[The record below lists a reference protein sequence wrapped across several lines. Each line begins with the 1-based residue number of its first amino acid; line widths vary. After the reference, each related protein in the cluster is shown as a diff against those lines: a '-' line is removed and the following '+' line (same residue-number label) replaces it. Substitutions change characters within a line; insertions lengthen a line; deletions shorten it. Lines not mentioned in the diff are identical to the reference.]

1 MPAGLTRA
9 LGLAGLA
16 LVAAL
21 AVVWALGGLDLLES
35 QAVAAQRSFRDALAV
50 ALRALR
56 RGEDGALW
64 SLVGLAFGYGV
75 LHAAGP
81 GHGKVLIGGYGVARR
96 VALVRLAGLA
106 LVSSLAQ
113 ATVAVAVVYGGLG
126 LFGVTREAIGLAGD
140 GWMVALGQAMMAGIG
155 LWLVW
160 RGVQGLRRA
169 SRGAVHVHG
178 DHAPPG
184 QRGRHHSGHHHS
196 HHDHADHGHA
206 NHRHAGHAHAGHDHP
221 DHVHHDHG
229 RHDHDHPLSA
239 ADVAACD
246 TCGHRHAPSLSEVE
260 AATGWREM
268 AALVAGIAVRPCT
281 GALMLLVLTWQLGL
295 VWTGVLG
302 AYAMGLG
309 TALITTGVA
318 VLAVTAREG
327 AFAGF
332 PGLAR
337 ARAALPVV
345 EILIGGT
352 IAGLALAFLARSV

>member
-1 MPAGLTRA
+1 MSARLTRA

-21 AVVWALGGLDLLES
+21 AVVWALGGLDLLET
-35 QAVAAQRSFRDALAV
+35 QAVAAQRSFRNALAV

-64 SLVGLAFGYGV
+64 ALVGLAFGYGV

-169 SRGAVHVHG
+169 SRGAVHLHG

-184 QRGRHHSGHHHS
+184 LSGHHPVGHGHL
-196 HHDHADHGHA
+196 HHDQADHGHA
-206 NHRHAGHAHAGHDHP
+206 DHRQAGHTHPGHDHRC
-221 DHVHHDHG
+221 HGLQGHD
-229 RHDHDHPLSA
+229 PPPSA
-239 ADVAACD
+239 ANIAACD

-268 AALVAGIAVRPCT
+268 TALVAGIAVRPCT

-337 ARAALPVV
+337 ARAVLPVV

-352 IAGLALAFLARSV
+352 IAGLAIAFLARSL

>member
-1 MPAGLTRA
+1 MPVTLMRA
-9 LGLAGLA
+9 LGLAGLG
-16 LVAAL
+16 LVALL
-21 AVVWALGGLDLLES
+21 AVFWALGGVDRIEAM
-35 QAVAAQRSFRDALAV
+35 AVAAQRSFRDDLAA

-56 RGEDGALW
+56 SGESGALW
-64 SLVGLAFGYGV
+64 ALVGLAFGYGV

-96 VALVRLAGLA
+96 VALVRLAALA

-126 LFGVTREAIGLAGD
+126 LFGVTRAAIGVAGD
-140 GWMVALGQAMMAGIG
+140 GWMVALGHAMMAGIG

-160 RGVQGLRRA
+160 RGAKGLRRA
-169 SRGAVHVHG
+169 AAR
-178 DHAPPG
+178 P
-184 QRGRHHSGHHHS
+184 QHHPH
-196 HHDHADHGHA
+196 HHDHHH
-206 NHRHAGHAHAGHDHP
+206 HHHH
-221 DHVHHDHG
+221 HHDAT
-229 RHDHDHPLSA
+229 DPD
-239 ADVAACD
+239 ACD
-246 TCGHRHAPSLSEVE
+246 TCGHRHAPSLAQAQ
-260 AATGWREM
+260 AATGWPEM

-309 TALITTGVA
+309 TALVTIGVA
-318 VLAVTAREG
+318 LVAVTAREG

-345 EILIGGT
+345 ELLAGGT
-352 IAGLALAFLARSV
+352 IAALALLFLARGA

>member
-1 MPAGLTRA
+1 MPTGLTRA
-9 LGLAGLA
+9 WGLAGLA
-16 LVAAL
+16 LVIGVGGL
-21 AVVWALGGLDLLES
+21 WALGGVAALES
-35 QAVAAQRSFRDALAV
+35 QAVAAQKGFRDALAV

-56 RGEDGALW
+56 GGESGALW
-64 SLVGLAFGYGV
+64 SLVVLAFGYGV

-126 LFGVTREAIGLAGD
+126 LLGTTRDAIGAAGD
-140 GWMVALGQAMMAGIG
+140 GWMVALGHAMMAGIG
-155 LWLVW
+155 GWLVW
-160 RGVQGLRRA
+160 RGVAGLRRA
-169 SRGAVHVHG
+169 VV
-178 DHAPPG
+178 
-184 QRGRHHSGHHHS
+184 GRDDVAQGPAHN
-196 HHDHADHGHA
+196 HGHA
-206 NHRHAGHAHAGHDHP
+206 PSHAAPGRLGHANAHGHEHSD
-221 DHVHHDHG
+221 
-229 RHDHDHPLSA
+229 
-239 ADVAACD
+239 ACE
-246 TCGHRHAPSLSEVE
+246 TCGHRHAPSLTEAQ

-268 AALVAGIAVRPCT
+268 AALVAGIAIRPCT

-295 VWTGVLG
+295 VWTGIIS

-309 TALITTGVA
+309 TALVTVAVA

-337 ARAALPVV
+337 ARSALPLVEIAAGGLIAAL
-345 EILIGGT
+345 
-352 IAGLALAFLARSV
+352 ALMLLLRGV